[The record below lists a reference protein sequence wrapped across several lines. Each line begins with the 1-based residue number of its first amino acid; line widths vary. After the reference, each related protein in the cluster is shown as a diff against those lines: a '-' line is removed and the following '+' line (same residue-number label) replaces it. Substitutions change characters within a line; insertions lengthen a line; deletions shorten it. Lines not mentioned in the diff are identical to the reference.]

1 MTFVVEFITLAMTA
15 IFLENLVLS
24 RALGSSR
31 VIRAINGGKHILWF
45 GSLLTIITTL
55 SSVATYFVNEFWQG
69 TKITNEYRPF
79 MFVVAISLVYFL
91 VYFFFKFAFPAL
103 HKKIGEVLTLATF
116 NCALLGSLFLAADQN
131 FSLVK
136 SMGFG
141 FGSGIG
147 FTLATLLVME
157 GKRRLLLCEVPKAFK
172 GFPVTLMYL
181 GLVALAMYGL
191 VGHQLPF

>member
-69 TKITNEYRPF
+69 TKTTNEYRPF